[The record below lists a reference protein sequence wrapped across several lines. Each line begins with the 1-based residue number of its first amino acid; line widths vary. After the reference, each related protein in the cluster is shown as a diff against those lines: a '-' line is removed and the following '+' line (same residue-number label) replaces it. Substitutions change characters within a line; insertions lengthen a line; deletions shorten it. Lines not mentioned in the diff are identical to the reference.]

1 MASRVCSEECGGPA
15 NDTINGGDGN
25 DNLTGNFG
33 NDTLLGGK
41 GDDTLFG
48 DAFFDSADRSV
59 RSTGTGPRRTS
70 GASQALGVRST
81 TGRSLAGV
89 TRRPAHSPPR
99 PRTSGLGERGDLLR
113 EVLDLALQPS
123 THVGSDDAEPIH
135 DQTYAGRELSEL
147 LAHAQ

>member
-33 NDTLLGGK
+33 NDTLLGGE

-59 RSTGTGPRRTS
+59 RSTGTGPRARTS
-70 GASQALGVRST
+70 AGARGSCVPRVAR
-81 TGRSLAGV
+81 
-89 TRRPAHSPPR
+89 R
-99 PRTSGLGERGDLLR
+99 PRTQRS
-113 EVLDLALQPS
+113 EVL
-123 THVGSDDAEPIH
+123 
-135 DQTYAGRELSEL
+135 
-147 LAHAQ
+147 